1 MADADRRSIWS
12 RLPRL
17 AGDRR
22 PRAPSGRA
30 VRQVLAGPKTGLL
43 AATGLLFLWLSVGTI
58 GYMLIEGWGFLDAV
72 FMTTITLSTVGYGE
86 VHPLTPAGRI
96 FSILLM
102 GAGLGTVLYAF
113 TRIGQLVIE
122 GELLD
127 IMGMRRMRQQI
138 DNLEGHYIVCGY
150 GRTGKPVVDGLVDE
164 DKDVCVVELDP
175 DLAPELRDAGV
186 LFVIGDATEEETL
199 LDAGLERA
207 EGIMGLLPSDPD
219 NVYLAITAQGVN
231 PTAKVIVRAS
241 DEQAEM
247 KMRRVGADEVVSPNK
262 MAGERVLQAALR
274 PTVVEFMELV
284 THRQHLHLNLEE
296 VKVSEGSIL
305 AGETL
310 GDAELRRRA
319 GAIIVAI
326 KRATG
331 EMVFNPKPADMI
343 HAGDTLIALGERE
356 DLQDLAAICR

>member
-1 MADADRRSIWS
+1 MADGERRSLWS
-12 RLPRL
+12 RLPSLR
-17 AGDRR
+17 GDRWTG
-22 PRAPSGRA
+22 PPSGQA
-30 VRQVLAGPKTGLL
+30 VRQVLAGPRTGLL
-43 AATGLLFLWLSVGTI
+43 AAVGLLVLWLTVGTV
-58 GYMLIEGWGFLDAV
+58 GYMVIEGWGFLDAV

-86 VHPLTPAGRI
+86 VHPLSPAGRI

-138 DNLEGHYIVCGY
+138 ENLEGHYIVCGY
-150 GRTGKPVVDGLVDE
+150 GRTGKPVVEGLVE
-164 DKDVCVVELDP
+164 EGKDVCVVELDP
-175 DLAPELRDAGV
+175 DLGPELRDAGV

-199 LDAGLERA
+199 LQAGLENA

-231 PTAKVIVRAS
+231 PAAKVIVRAS

-296 VKVSEGSIL
+296 VTVADGSVL

-326 KRATG
+326 KRSSG
-331 EMVFNPKPADMI
+331 EMVFNPKPADVI

-356 DLQDLAAICR
+356 DLQQLAGLCR